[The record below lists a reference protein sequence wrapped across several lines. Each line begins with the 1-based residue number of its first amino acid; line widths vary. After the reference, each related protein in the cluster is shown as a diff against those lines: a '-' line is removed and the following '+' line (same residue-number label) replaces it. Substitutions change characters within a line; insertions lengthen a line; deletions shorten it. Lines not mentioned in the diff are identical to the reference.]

1 MKKSIFLIVIFSLFL
16 VGCNSKENNVVE
28 SKKAKEFY
36 LLKHEAYK
44 DFEVDDIINYEVIRY
59 TVAGDNKEEFSDRES
74 IEKAYKG
81 LSETKLGEET
91 NMACED
97 NTTVFIFYLK
107 DGTTRSF
114 EKECDWF
121 IIDGKRYMIVN

>member
-1 MKKSIFLIVIFSLFL
+1 MKKSIYLVVIFSLFL
-16 VGCNSKENNVVE
+16 VGCNSKSDNVIE
-28 SKKAKEFY
+28 DNKPKEFY
-36 LLKHEAYK
+36 LLKHEQYK
-44 DFEVDDIINYEVIRY
+44 DFTVDDVISYELIRY

-91 NMACED
+91 TMSCED

-107 DGTTRSF
+107 DGSTRSF

-121 IIDGKRYMIVN
+121 IIDGKHYKVVN